1 MKKVI
6 RKRKTLRLTGV
17 IFVMFMVSFVVFLGS
32 SIFLKSY
39 NVSMNY
45 TKYQLESQIASL
57 KSENETLKLEIRDLG
72 NYDRI
77 ANIINSENMSV
88 NETNV
93 RVIGD

>member
-6 RKRKTLRLTGV
+6 RKRRTLKLTGV
-17 IFVMFMVSFVVFLGS
+17 IFVMFMVSFVVFLGT
-32 SIFLKSY
+32 SIFLRSY

-45 TKYQLESQIASL
+45 TKYQLEAQIAQM
-57 KSENETLKLEIRDLG
+57 KSENEVLKFDVRELG

-77 ANIINSENMSV
+77 ANAENMTV

-93 RVIGD
+93 RVIED

>member
-6 RKRKTLRLTGV
+6 RKRRTLKLTGV
-17 IFVMFMVSFVVFLGS
+17 IFVMFMVSFVVFLGT
-32 SIFLKSY
+32 SIFLRSY

-45 TKYQLESQIASL
+45 TKYQLEAQIAQM
-57 KSENETLKLEIRDLG
+57 KSENEVLKFDVRELG

-77 ANIINSENMSV
+77 ANIINAENMTV

-93 RVIGD
+93 RVIED

>member
-6 RKRKTLRLTGV
+6 RKRRTLKLTGV

-32 SIFLKSY
+32 SIFLRSY

-45 TKYQLESQIASL
+45 TKYQLEAQISKMKA
-57 KSENETLKLEIRDLG
+57 ENEVLKFDVRELG

-77 ANIINSENMSV
+77 ANIINAENMTV

-93 RVIGD
+93 RVIED

>member
-1 MKKVI
+1 MKKVVK
-6 RKRKTLRLTGV
+6 KRRTLKLTGV

-45 TKYQLESQIASL
+45 AKYQLEAQITRL
-57 KSENETLKLEIRDLG
+57 RTENEILKFDIRELG

-77 ANIINSENMSV
+77 ANIINAENMSV
-88 NETNV
+88 NDTHV
-93 RVIGD
+93 KVIEE

>member
-6 RKRKTLRLTGV
+6 RKRRTLKLTGV

-32 SIFLKSY
+32 SIFLRSY

-45 TKYQLESQIASL
+45 TKYQLEAQIAQM
-57 KSENETLKLEIRDLG
+57 KSENEVLKFDVRELG

-77 ANIINSENMSV
+77 ATIINAENMTV

-93 RVIGD
+93 RVIED

>member
-1 MKKVI
+1 MKKVVK
-6 RKRKTLRLTGV
+6 KRRTLKLTGV

-45 TKYQLESQIASL
+45 AKYQLEAQISRL
-57 KSENETLKLEIRDLG
+57 RTENEILKFDIRELG

-77 ANIINSENMSV
+77 ANIINAENMSV
-88 NETNV
+88 NETHV
-93 RVIGD
+93 RVIEE

>member
-6 RKRKTLRLTGV
+6 RKRRTLKLTGV

-32 SIFLKSY
+32 SIFLRSY

-45 TKYQLESQIASL
+45 TKYQLEAQIAQM
-57 KSENETLKLEIRDLG
+57 KSENEVLKFDVRELG

-77 ANIINSENMSV
+77 ANIINAENMTV

-93 RVIGD
+93 RVIED

>member
-1 MKKVI
+1 MKKVVK
-6 RKRKTLRLTGV
+6 KRRTLKLTGV

-45 TKYQLESQIASL
+45 AKYQLEAQITRL
-57 KSENETLKLEIRDLG
+57 RTENEILKFDIRELG

-77 ANIINSENMSV
+77 ANIINAENMSV
-88 NETNV
+88 NDTHV
-93 RVIGD
+93 RVIEE

>member
-6 RKRKTLRLTGV
+6 KKRKTLRLTGIV
-17 IFVMFMVSFVVFLGS
+17 FVMFMVSFVVFLGS
-32 SIFLKSY
+32 SIFLRSY

-45 TKYQLESQIASL
+45 TMYQLENQIAQL
-57 KSENETLKLEIRDLG
+57 KSDNETLKLEIRDLG

-77 ANIINSENMSV
+77 ANIINAEHMTV
-88 NETNV
+88 NDSNV

>member
-1 MKKVI
+1 MKKVV
-6 RKRKTLRLTGV
+6 RKRRTLKLTGV

-45 TKYQLESQIASL
+45 TKYQLEAQISRL
-57 KSENETLKLEIRDLG
+57 KTENEILKFDIRELG

-77 ANIINSENMSV
+77 ANIINAENMSV
-88 NETNV
+88 NETHV
-93 RVIGD
+93 RVIED

>member
-1 MKKVI
+1 M
-6 RKRKTLRLTGV
+6 

-45 TKYQLESQIASL
+45 TKYQLEAQISRL
-57 KSENETLKLEIRDLG
+57 RTENEILKFDIRELG

-77 ANIINSENMSV
+77 ANIINAENMSV
-88 NETNV
+88 NETHV
-93 RVIGD
+93 RVIEE

>member
-1 MKKVI
+1 MKKVVK
-6 RKRKTLRLTGV
+6 KRRTLKLTGV

-45 TKYQLESQIASL
+45 TKYQLEAQISRL
-57 KSENETLKLEIRDLG
+57 RTENEILKFDIRELG

-77 ANIINSENMSV
+77 ANIINAENMSV
-88 NETNV
+88 NETHV
-93 RVIGD
+93 RVIEE